1 VSAAGGTDLVIV
13 VGMEQKTIRKSAH
26 EGMGILITEDVWYKP
41 GSPEAARKRFFIE
54 TEEYRWE
61 VEVWRRE
68 VKETG
73 TPVYYALADAGHSAY
88 GLTVHEALN
97 DLAGI
102 MAQRVKAYPGGP
114 KAIPFQDLRSYL
126 HPRDAAFESEKISG
140 LLTGKSFLARLFG
153 L

>member
-1 VSAAGGTDLVIV
+1 
-13 VGMEQKTIRKSAH
+13 M
-26 EGMGILITEDVWYKP
+26 
-41 GSPEAARKRFFIE
+41 
-54 TEEYRWE
+54 
-61 VEVWRRE
+61 EVWRRE

-102 MAQRVKAYPGGP
+102 MAQRVKAFPGNP
-114 KAIPFQDLRSYL
+114 KAIPFQELRSHL
-126 HPRDAAFESEKISG
+126 HPGDAVRESEKISG
-140 LLTGKSFLARLFG
+140 LLAGKSLLAKLFG

>member
-1 VSAAGGTDLVIV
+1 MIC
-13 VGMEQKTIRKSAH
+13 MEQRAIRKSAH
-26 EGMGILITEDVWYKP
+26 AGIGILITEDVWYKP

-68 VKETG
+68 IKETG

-102 MAQRVKAYPGGP
+102 MAQKVKALPAGP
-114 KAIPFQDLRSYL
+114 RPIPFAELRTYL
-126 HPRDAAFESEKISG
+126 DPRDAVRESEKISG
-140 LLTGKSFLARLFG
+140 LLPGKSLLAKLFG